1 MTAEFHRWLLP
12 EGIDETL
19 PPDGWRVEELRRRV
33 LDLFRERGYELYLPP
48 LVEYL
53 DALLTGSGGDLD
65 LQTFRLTD
73 QMSGRMLG
81 VRADIT
87 QQAARADAHGLAD
100 EVGAVRLCY
109 VASVLRARPEVH
121 GGTRCP
127 KQIGCELFGNANVE
141 ADIEVI
147 RLMLDTLT
155 AAGVADLQL
164 DLGHVGIFRKLMSA
178 TGLNDADAANLFDRM
193 RRNSAPDVA
202 DFLRE
207 KSAVTPQASAA
218 LQAVQSLLDCCGEPD
233 ILSQQLGRYSKI
245 DDSIDP
251 HIQKLQ
257 SIVVAIEDSHPNV
270 PIHIDLAELRG
281 YRYHTG
287 TVFAAY
293 VPGEAA
299 EVARGG
305 RYDHVGAEFESGA
318 GRPAT
323 GFSSDLNTLLRLQQK
338 SSSTN

>member
-1 MTAEFHRWLLP
+1 MTEQFHRWLLP
-12 EGIDETL
+12 EGIDEVL
-19 PPDGWRVEELRRRV
+19 PPDGWRVEELRRAL
-33 LDLFRERGYELYLPP
+33 LDLFRERGFDLYLPP

-53 DALLTGSGGDLD
+53 DALLTGSGSDLD

-73 QMSGRMLG
+73 QISGRMMG

-87 QQAARADAHGLAD
+87 QQAARADAHAMAD
-100 EVGAVRLCY
+100 ERGEVRLCY

-127 KQIGCELFGNANVE
+127 KQIGAELFGNAGVE

-147 RLMLDTLT
+147 RLMLDTLA

-164 DLGHVGIFRKLMSA
+164 DLGHVGIFRKLIA
-178 TGLNDADAANLFDRM
+178 AANLSEADDQALFDIM
-193 RRNSAPDVA
+193 RRKSAPDMAAFVQA
-202 DFLRE
+202 RQSN
-207 KSAVTPQASAA
+207 SA
-218 LQAVQSLLDCCGEPD
+218 LLAVSKLLTCAGEPK
-233 ILSQQLGRYSKI
+233 LLGELLGGFSAI
-245 DDSIDP
+245 DQTIDP
-251 HIQKLQ
+251 HIEKLQ
-257 SIVVAIEDSHPNV
+257 NIVVAIEDSHPTV
-270 PIHIDLAELRG
+270 PIHVDLAELRG

-293 VPGEAA
+293 VQGEPA

-305 RYDHVGAEFESGA
+305 RYDYVGAEFEDGPDVGSETKK

-323 GFSSDLNTLLRLQQK
+323 GFSSDLNTLLRL
-338 SSSTN
+338 SNTSA